1 LSKNTNN
8 PLSIC
13 FFLQNIYLITYL
25 LQLEGDFMYQHFSTI
40 QENQTYIGDL
50 VDFNGRRIALIVNK
64 GIAVFAQCPMD
75 KHYVFQDDFE
85 ALANTLDFVWA
96 AKIEQGQ
103 FQYNE
108 ELDRYFDSETIELIY
123 HYLRLSLALND

>member
-1 LSKNTNN
+1 MYFIFS
-8 PLSIC
+8 
-13 FFLQNIYLITYL
+13 
-25 LQLEGDFMYQHFSTI
+25 LQLEGDIMHQQFVTI

-50 VDFNGRRIALIVNK
+50 IDFNGQRIALIVNK

-85 ALANTLDFVWA
+85 ALASTLDFVYA

-103 FQYNE
+103 FQYIE
-108 ELDRYFDSETIELIY
+108 ELDRYFDSETIESIY
-123 HYLRLSLALND
+123 HYLRLSLASND

>member
-1 LSKNTNN
+1 MYF
-8 PLSIC
+8 I
-13 FFLQNIYLITYL
+13 FL
-25 LQLEGDFMYQHFSTI
+25 LQLEGDIMHQQFLTI
-40 QENQTYIGDL
+40 QESQTYIGDL
-50 VDFNGRRIALIVNK
+50 IDFNGRRIALIVNK

-85 ALANTLDFVWA
+85 ALASTLDFVWA

-108 ELDRYFDSETIELIY
+108 ELDRYFDSETIESIY
-123 HYLRLSLALND
+123 HYVRLSLASND